1 MKSVLK
7 LEIACVLIWTCVVGL
22 FILFGVRAK
31 SNKKVVETSQVSQIT
46 ENNNSINVVNGDNN
60 TFIIKCVFTF

>member
-46 ENNNSINVVNGDNN
+46 ENNNSINVVN
-60 TFIIKCVFTF
+60 